1 MIRRGM
7 LWLLL
12 LGVLCLLP
20 ACGGKEE
27 LCVRV
32 LDIGKADAILI
43 TNGEH
48 AVLMDTG
55 TAEAEETVLAAL
67 DRCGITKLD
76 ALIITHFDQDHI
88 GSAPAVLQHVDVERI
103 YQPEYEKE
111 SKPFDCYQAAL
122 EVYSGELCSVTRKE
136 SVLIGAMTFVLRPPK
151 ETGGVR
157 SSNDSSLVTALYYGK
172 TSFLLPGDAAEQR
185 LQELLA
191 DEIGAFDVLK
201 VPHHGIGEK
210 SSGAFIAMVSP
221 AYAVLTVPDETYA
234 DPKVVEALYAV
245 GARVQCT
252 CTGTVLYRSDGR
264 TIRVS
269 TEIQT

>member
-111 SKPFDCYQAAL
+111 SKPFDCYQTAL
-122 EVYSGELCSVTRKE
+122 EAYSGELCSVTRKE
-136 SVLIGAMTFVLRPPK
+136 SVLIGAMTFALRPPK

-157 SSNDSSLVTALYYGK
+157 SSNDSSLVTD
-172 TSFLLPGDAAEQR
+172 S
-185 LQELLA
+185 
-191 DEIGAFDVLK
+191 
-201 VPHHGIGEK
+201 
-210 SSGAFIAMVSP
+210 VSP
-221 AYAVLTVPDETYA
+221 GKSMGLMPRDTRAF
-234 DPKVVEALYAV
+234 
-245 GARVQCT
+245 
-252 CTGTVLYRSDGR
+252 
-264 TIRVS
+264 VS
-269 TEIQT
+269 SS